1 MFDSTIGGNAAT
13 SYLSVADAV
22 AILQSLPQSGAVTDW
37 LALTEQQ
44 KEQSLTGA
52 TMVLDPLSW
61 KGVVCSC
68 EQRLAWPRQLAGCG
82 CPVSSCGA
90 IPFDIQ
96 LACAYLASEVGA
108 SGGGFV
114 GSTGGSTGSS
124 GGLDDYSR
132 VTIGPITVEMKPESE
147 TSKAGTNVGRLPAF
161 VADLLKTYLNGATG
175 MSQACLTRGST
186 LGLRRGF
193 SPAPAWTG
201 TMQFGWTPEGR
212 RVVMPRPENGNWRT
226 FQAGTSHGG
235 VI

>member
-1 MFDSTIGGNAAT
+1 VFDSTIGGNAAT

-175 MSQACLTRGST
+175 MSQAASLVAPRLGCAVASAQLRPGLAPCSSAGRLKVAGWSCLA
-186 LGLRRGF
+186 LRTATGGRF
-193 SPAPAWTG
+193 RLAPVTG
-201 TMQFGWTPEGR
+201 
-212 RVVMPRPENGNWRT
+212 
-226 FQAGTSHGG
+226 A
-235 VI
+235 

>member
-108 SGGGFV
+108 FGGGFV

-124 GGLDDYSR
+124 GGRIGGSR
-132 VTIGPITVEMKPESE
+132 FGGS
-147 TSKAGTNVGRLPAF
+147 AGGFLRGGLGCR
-161 VADLLKTYLNGATG
+161 LNGG
-175 MSQACLTRGST
+175 RCGDGSGSL
-186 LGLRRGF
+186 LG
-193 SPAPAWTG
+193 SEAAS
-201 TMQFGWTPEGR
+201 GR
-212 RVVMPRPENGNWRT
+212 FEKG
-226 FQAGTSHGG
+226 
-235 VI
+235 